1 MQTTRQLNGNVFD
14 GFYFKAF
21 RHSAVVEGDF
31 KTYPIAVKKTKDA
44 CRGLC
49 SKDQEQTSEEL
60 KGKYNCNVPEIVFV
74 IVVCMVFRGKERGGG
89 MGNSLKRCNST

>member
-1 MQTTRQLNGNVFD
+1 M
-14 GFYFKAF
+14 
-21 RHSAVVEGDF
+21 VEGDF

-60 KGKYNCNVPEIVFV
+60 KDKYNLNCNVPEIVSV
-74 IVVCMVFRGKERGGG
+74 IVVCMVFRGKERGV